1 MEERLSKKSI
11 ISYALGDLASQLV
24 WTYVGMYLTVYYLDV
39 VGLAPAVASLIM
51 LIAKVWDAIND
62 PMMGAICER
71 TQSKY
76 GRFRPYIL
84 YGAPLLAIFSI
95 LTFTASRGCGL
106 GNRYLYRCRYVVYSD
121 EYPLRS
127 IGRRY
132 DNTY

>member
-1 MEERLSKKSI
+1 MEKQLSRKSI
-11 ISYALGDLASQLV
+11 VSYALGDLASQLV

-51 LIAKVWDAIND
+51 LVAKVWDAVND

-71 TQSKY
+71 TKSKY

-95 LTFTASRGCGL
+95 LTFTAPVCCTL
-106 GNRYLYRCRYVVYSD
+106 
-121 EYPLRS
+121 
-127 IGRRY
+127 
-132 DNTY
+132 